1 MKILAVDQS
10 LTSTGWTLLEDGNLV
25 LFGLI
30 TSDKNKTNY
39 ERAIDVADE
48 IYDLHDKHKPD
59 KFVLEGLPFMSRSNV
74 TRDLAGLQFL
84 VVDRILRDM
93 VIDCI
98 HVVPPTK
105 LKKFATGSG
114 KAGKEDMY
122 EALPPEV
129 KAKFSSTLKT
139 KGRYDLTD
147 SYWLALHGEQD
158 E

>member
-1 MKILAVDQS
+1 MKILATDQS
-10 LTSTGWTLLEDGNLV
+10 LTSTGWTVLEDGQIISY
-25 LFGLI
+25 GLI
-30 TSDKNKTNY
+30 TSDKNKTNF
-39 ERAIDVADE
+39 ERAVDVANE
-48 IYDLHDKHKPD
+48 IYKLYNEHSPD

-84 VVDRILRDM
+84 VIDRVLRELK
-93 VIDCI
+93 IECI
-98 HVVPPTK
+98 AVVPPTK

-129 KAKFSSTLKT
+129 KAKFSTTLKT

-147 SYWLALHGEQD
+147 AYWLAKIGEGL

>member
-1 MKILAVDQS
+1 MKILATDQS
-10 LTSTGWTLLEDGNLV
+10 LTSTGWTVLEDAQLISY
-25 LFGLI
+25 GLI
-30 TSDKNKTNY
+30 SSDKNKTNF

-48 IYDLHDKHKPD
+48 IYKLYNEHSPD

-84 VVDRILRDM
+84 VIDRVLRDLK
-93 VIDCI
+93 IEYI
-98 HVVPPTK
+98 HIVPPTK

-129 KAKFSSTLKT
+129 KEKFSSTLKT

-147 SYWLALHGEQD
+147 SFWLALHGEQNG
-158 E
+158 